1 MKIFIDIGHP
11 AHVHYFKNTI
21 KFLNDHNHH
30 IMITA
35 RDKDVTHQLLDNYS
49 IPYVSRGK
57 GRKSLIGKL
66 FYLINADF
74 QLFKLSRIFKPD
86 LFLSFASPYAGHVS
100 FLIGK
105 PHISLTDTEHAKLG
119 IISFLPF
126 SDVVLT
132 PKVFKIDLGNK
143 HLRFNGFME
152 QCYLQKNYFKPNNKV
167 LRNLD
172 LEPHDKFVIIR
183 LVSWDASHDI
193 GQKGFTQDS
202 LLSIIEEVKKYAK
215 VFISSECVLPKILK
229 SYQLAIKPTEIH
241 DLLFYAELF
250 IGEGATMASESAILG
265 TPSIYV
271 NTLTAGTLEA
281 QAQQGL
287 LHIYHSSE
295 GIIEKVVEILNDV
308 NNKEKQRHRRDQCL
322 HNNIDVNKFISWFV
336 SNYPESFDLIKK
348 DPNHIGSFS

>member
-74 QLFKLSRIFKPD
+74 KLFKLSRVFKPD
-86 LFLSFASPYAGHVS
+86 LYLSFASPYAGHVS

-119 IISFLPF
+119 LISFLPF

-132 PKVFKIDLGNK
+132 PEAFNIDLGNK
-143 HLRFNGFME
+143 HIRFNGFME
-152 QCYLQKNYFKPNNKV
+152 QCYLQKDYFKPNNKV
-167 LRNLD
+167 LNKLG

-183 LVSWDASHDI
+183 LVSWDASHDV
-193 GQKGFTQDS
+193 GQKGFNQAS

-215 VFISSECVLPKILK
+215 VFISSECELPKILK
-229 SYQLAIKPTEIH
+229 SYQLIINPTEIH
-241 DLLFYAELF
+241 HLLYYAELF
-250 IGEGATMASESAILG
+250 IGEGATMASECAILG

-281 QAQQGL
+281 QAELGL
-287 LHIYHSSE
+287 LYIYHSSE
-295 GIIEKVVEILNDV
+295 GIIDRVIDIMSDTKS
-308 NNKEKQRHRRDQCL
+308 KEKQRHRRDQGL
-322 HNNIDVNKFISWFV
+322 QKNIDVNKFVSWFI
-336 SNYPESFDLIKK
+336 SNYPESYDLIKS
-348 DPNHIGSFS
+348 DSNHIGNFS